1 MRTFFERIVIYIYLV
16 AAGALALMAL
26 IMMFWSI
33 YEVWHEIFNKSVGEE
48 KFISTML
55 RSVGAIIIAVAIVDV
70 AKYMIEEE
78 VLEHREKRSPKDVR
92 ETLTKILIIVTI
104 AVGIEGLI
112 YIFKAGAKDITLLIY
127 PAILITTAVV
137 MIVGL
142 GVYQKL
148 SVAAEKMEREHEGV
162 AEADRRP
169 VRLSS

>member
-1 MRTFFERIVIYIYLV
+1 MKKVFERGVMYIYLV
-16 AAGALALMAL
+16 AATALALMAL
-26 IMMFWSI
+26 TLMVWAVS
-33 YEVWHEIFNKSVGEE
+33 EVWHEIFVKSVVED

-78 VLEHREKRSPKDVR
+78 VLEHKTKRSPREVR

-112 YIFKAGAKDITLLIY
+112 YIFKAGAKDITLLVY
-127 PAILITTAVV
+127 PAMLIITAVI

-148 SVAAEKMEREHEGV
+148 SVAAEKMEKEE
-162 AEADRRP
+162 
-169 VRLSS
+169 

>member
-1 MRTFFERIVIYIYLV
+1 MRTAFQRTITYIYLV
-16 AAGALALMAL
+16 AAVTLALMAL
-26 IMMFWSI
+26 IMMVWAI
-33 YEVWHEIFNKSVGEE
+33 AEVWREVFSKAVAED

-78 VLEHREKRSPKDVR
+78 VLEHKEKRSPREVR

-127 PAILITTAVV
+127 PAALIITAVI

-148 SVAAEKMEREHEGV
+148 SVAAEKMQRDGE
-162 AEADRRP
+162 
-169 VRLSS
+169 

>member
-1 MRTFFERIVIYIYLV
+1 MRKVFERAVTYIYLV
-16 AAGALALMAL
+16 AALALGLMAVV
-26 IMMFWSI
+26 MMVWAVS
-33 YEVWHEIFNKSVGEE
+33 EVWHEVVIRHALED
-48 KFISTML
+48 KFVSTML

-78 VLEHREKRSPKDVR
+78 VLEHKAKRSQREVR

-112 YIFKAGAKDITLLIY
+112 YIFKAGAKDMALLIY
-127 PAILITTAVV
+127 PAILIITAVI

-148 SVAAEKMEREHEGV
+148 SVAAEKMERDDE
-162 AEADRRP
+162 
-169 VRLSS
+169 

>member
-1 MRTFFERIVIYIYLV
+1 MKKVFERGVTYIYLI
-16 AAGALALMAL
+16 AAVALALMAL
-26 IMMFWSI
+26 VLMVWAVI
-33 YEVWHEIFNKSVGEE
+33 EVWHEVVSKAVVED

-78 VLEHREKRSPKDVR
+78 VLEHKAKRSPREVR

-127 PAILITTAVV
+127 PSMLIITAVI

-148 SVAAEKMEREHEGV
+148 SVSAEKMERDDE
-162 AEADRRP
+162 
-169 VRLSS
+169 